1 MLALGN
7 FDGLHRGHVKII
19 ERVNRRAGER
29 GATSVV
35 MTFDPHPP
43 RVVRPDKAPP
53 LLMTKAQ
60 RLEAIAAAGIQGTA
74 VVRFTHEL
82 SQWDPETF
90 VRTVL
95 VEWLHVAEVWV
106 GANFL
111 FGRDRAGNFS
121 MLRTLG
127 ARYGFRAEKIDP
139 VRYREFVVSSTR
151 IRRLISEGPRRR
163 GRGAARAPVCDRRH
177 RRRRRAARPRARV
190 PDGEPRDRE
199 RAGPAARRLR
209 DDRAARVGDSP
220 RDHEHRRASDVRR
233 RRAHDRSRRTCS
245 GSSGTCTARRCA
257 SGSCSGSGTSARS
270 TASSSCAR
278 RSRPTGSGRVL
289 SSSACRCR
297 ISRADGAR
305 YLPVHDCPCLQTPIC
320 CRCFARCPGTWRA
333 TSGCPTT
340 RRGRPARCS
349 SGRVAEASE
358 ASPGADARSD
368 PGDLRAPA
376 HRVAR

>member
-1 MLALGN
+1 VLALGN

-53 LLMTKAQ
+53 LIMTKAQ

-82 SQWDPETF
+82 SRWDPETF
-90 VRTVL
+90 VRAVL

-121 MLRTLG
+121 LLRTLG

-151 IRRLISEGPRRR
+151 IRRLISEGRVDEAGVLLGHPYAIDGTVVEGARR
-163 GRGAARAPVCDRRH
+163 GREIGFPTANLDTPNELIPPHGVYATTVQLESVIHPAITNIGV
-177 RRRRRAARPRARV
+177 RPTF
-190 PDGEPRDRE
+190 GEGE
-199 RAGPAARRLR
+199 RAVIETHVLGFERDLYGASMRLGFVQRLR
-209 DDRAARVGDSP
+209 DERAFDSVDQLRAQIEADRQR
-220 RDHEHRRASDVRR
+220 
-233 RRAHDRSRRTCS
+233 
-245 GSSGTCTARRCA
+245 
-257 SGSCSGSGTSARS
+257 ARS
-270 TASSSCAR
+270 LFERMS
-278 RSRPTGSGRVL
+278 L
-289 SSSACRCR
+289 
-297 ISRADGAR
+297 
-305 YLPVHDCPCLQTPIC
+305 
-320 CRCFARCPGTWRA
+320 
-333 TSGCPTT
+333 
-340 RRGRPARCS
+340 
-349 SGRVAEASE
+349 
-358 ASPGADARSD
+358 
-368 PGDLRAPA
+368 
-376 HRVAR
+376 